1 MDVTFR
7 ESEPFYGGA
16 SDLSGLFQ
24 GLDHLGDAQE
34 GKKQIGNNSF
44 QQQQG
49 GDQQHQQILIV
60 GETLLLG
67 TPAPSGRFVPP
78 QRWLQNPLVY
88 SRRQVK
94 KKTSR

>member
-34 GKKQIGNNSF
+34 GKKQIGNNGFNSSKVVTNNINKF
-44 QQQQG
+44 
-49 GDQQHQQILIV
+49 
-60 GETLLLG
+60 LL
-67 TPAPSGRFVPP
+67 
-78 QRWLQNPLVY
+78 
-88 SRRQVK
+88 
-94 KKTSR
+94 